1 MKIVFSTPVNT
12 KHKQSMKLKLLLY
25 IGLIC
30 FLTYSSYAQ
39 NTQAQNKL
47 TEKQLEAFKS
57 EASKKIAAL
66 SNYISI
72 IANKSI
78 DGPVRQKSIELAV
91 KLFVDKDQLV
101 QVSSTNR
108 STIRV
113 YKIGEYL
120 NRLRVLP
127 YSSVEIEW
135 YDITYVSDYRYGS
148 DGKYYA
154 VATVFQKFRGYSAEG
169 ELLYED
175 ITRKNI
181 EISVGQY
188 TKRIGDQE
196 YKEWD
201 VLLRQISVL
210 ETI

>member
-1 MKIVFSTPVNT
+1 MIP
-12 KHKQSMKLKLLLY
+12 KLLLH

-30 FLTYSSYAQ
+30 CLTFPIYAQ
-39 NTQAQNKL
+39 DQDVPEKL
-47 TEKQLEAFKS
+47 TDEQLAAFKA
-57 EASKKIAAL
+57 EAAKKIAAL

-72 IANKSI
+72 IANKSVEM
-78 DGPVRQKSIELAV
+78 PVRQKAVELAV
-91 KLFVDKDQLV
+91 KLFVDKDQV
-101 QVSSTNR
+101 IQVSSATR
-108 STIRV
+108 SNIRS
-113 YKIGEYL
+113 YRIGEYL

-127 YSSVEIEW
+127 YSRVEVEW

-154 VATVFQKFRGYSAEG
+154 VATVFQRFRGYSAEG

-175 ITRKNI
+175 VTRKNI

-201 VLLRQISVL
+201 VLLRQISVI

>member
-1 MKIVFSTPVNT
+1 
-12 KHKQSMKLKLLLY
+12 MKLKLLLY

-30 FLTYSSYAQ
+30 MLTYSSYAQ
-39 NTQAQNKL
+39 DIQTQNKL
-47 TEKQLEAFKS
+47 TDEQLEAFKT

-78 DGPVRQKSIELAV
+78 DGSIRQKSVELAV
-91 KLFVDKDQLV
+91 KLFVDKDQLI

-108 STIRV
+108 NTIRS

-127 YSSVEIEW
+127 YSRVEVEW

-175 ITRKNI
+175 VTRKNI
-181 EISVGQY
+181 EISVGKY

>member
-1 MKIVFSTPVNT
+1 MVIALLIKIN
-12 KHKQSMKLKLLLY
+12 SMIPKLLLH
-25 IGLIC
+25 IGLVC
-30 FLTYSSYAQ
+30 FLTFSVYAQ
-39 NTQAQNKL
+39 DQQVPQKL
-47 TEKQLEAFKS
+47 SEEQLDAFKT
-57 EASKKIAAL
+57 EAAKKIAAL

-72 IANKSI
+72 IADKSVNM
-78 DGPVRQKSIELAV
+78 PVRQKAVDLAV
-91 KLFVDKDQLV
+91 KLFVDKDQII

-108 STIRV
+108 SSIRS
-113 YKIGEYL
+113 YRIGEYL

-127 YSSVEIEW
+127 YSKVEVEW

-154 VATVFQKFRGYSAEG
+154 IATVFQKFRGYSAEG

-175 ITRKNI
+175 VTRKNI

-196 YKEWD
+196 YREWD
-201 VLLRQISVL
+201 VLLRQISVV

>member
-1 MKIVFSTPVNT
+1 
-12 KHKQSMKLKLLLY
+12 MKLKSLLC
-25 IGLIC
+25 IGFIC
-30 FLTYSSYAQ
+30 FFIYSSYAQ
-39 NTQAQNKL
+39 DIQVRDKL
-47 TEKQLEAFKS
+47 TDEQMEAFKS
-57 EASKKIAAL
+57 EAAKKIAAL

-78 DGPVRQKSIELAV
+78 DRSIRQKSVELAV
-91 KLFVDKDQLV
+91 KLFVDKDQLI
-101 QVSSTNR
+101 QVSSTNSNAVR
-108 STIRV
+108 A

-127 YSSVEIEW
+127 YSSVEVEW
-135 YDITYVSDYRYGS
+135 YDITYVSDYKYGS

-169 ELLYED
+169 DILYED

-181 EISVGQY
+181 EISVGKY

-196 YKEWD
+196 YREWD